1 MTEVQKSSLSSIATD
16 PLRNFK
22 FLVTIRPQGS
32 QAIPIGFMTVSG
44 LGMNIDVIPYREG
57 GMNITTQNM
66 PGQASFNPITFTHGL
81 ILNSTQPDI
90 DWINQLFT
98 VMQGSGTAGPGN
110 NFRRIIDIEVLDS
123 PVTTGA
129 VNIGAQFRLYNA
141 WPSSIAYADLDAG
154 ANQAFITQ
162 MTITHEG
169 YAIQVAGSPTADVP
183 GFTS

>member
-1 MTEVQKSSLSSIATD
+1 MAVDQKSSLSSIATD

-22 FLVTIRPQGS
+22 FVVTIRPAQGTP
-32 QAIPIGFMTVSG
+32 IPMGFMTISG

-57 GMNITTQNM
+57 GMNVTTQNM

-81 ILNSTQPDI
+81 IMGSTQPDI
-90 DWINQLFT
+90 EWINQLFT
-98 VMQGSGTAGPGN
+98 VMQGSGNAGPGN
-110 NFRRIIDIEVLDS
+110 NFRRIIDIEILDH
-123 PVTTGA
+123 PITGPSA
-129 VNIGAQFRLYNA
+129 PIGAQFRLYNA

-169 YAIQVAGSPTADVP
+169 YAIQVAGSATADVA
-183 GFTS
+183 GFQ